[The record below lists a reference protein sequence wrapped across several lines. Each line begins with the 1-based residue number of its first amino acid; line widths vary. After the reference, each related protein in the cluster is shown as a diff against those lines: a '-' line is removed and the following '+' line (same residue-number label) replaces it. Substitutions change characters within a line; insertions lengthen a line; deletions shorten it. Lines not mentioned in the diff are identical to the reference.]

1 VTLQTALAAWF
12 NRRDMSPGL
21 WTRAHAGEWLCAGFL
36 VAPIAALATA
46 CVRWESEGPR
56 SPRVLD
62 LLLVRPQDP
71 DGVFLNEDLVF
82 FFSGEVDRASVTRA
96 SIDIRSGG
104 DPARGSLQ
112 VDGDRVRFVPAP
124 VLSSDLSDG
133 GYRPGAEYT
142 VAIRGFPEPDGVRGA
157 HGEPLARTRSWSFRT
172 VAVTEPR
179 GGFVFADRQQD
190 RLGVLHMVPP
200 LTGPQDTYQLGT
212 LDAIYLA
219 CDKPI
224 DPSTLHDDDF
234 ELRSQ
239 SKEPSATIPLRVRL
253 IENEPAAALRAR
265 PLQART
271 SSPASGWLRERRA
284 ALIELTP
291 KQPPTVGNWS
301 LHVLPARTEHSF
313 CLRDFSGQSILRS
326 RQGPI
331 PIQFV
336 VQAPREAIVSVDF
349 IDRRLRSPV
358 AVAGAD
364 GTACWNESGRV
375 EVRYPA
381 AAGSGVDG
389 EVLLDSE
396 ESRTDVQATRIELA
410 ARRECAWRKESGI
423 AVLRSQGRLTIA
435 GKLVRRVVDAS
446 AHAPTEKTLERW
458 HNANDVR
465 KRDIEFP
472 VQTLSEWLAAAQ
484 ADDLHWTVLIAGGD
498 LVIEGELTVNT
509 PLLLCAGGVVRV
521 SGAVHG
527 VEGSVFLMREGG
539 GLAINPPAAPV
550 PSFLRL
556 DQPVGHNPLR
566 VPLLFAVMT
575 GPIPETGRVAR
586 WLPADVGGSRDGE
599 QHKYNGTWRVR
610 YVHESA
616 HAGEVSLDKEGVDSP
631 AALDPPGALQACI
644 ELFVQPG
651 GAWDPPFVD
660 YIRLGLDPSGSE
672 SPESGERR

>member
-1 VTLQTALAAWF
+1 VRACVALVLG
-12 NRRDMSPGL
+12 P
-21 WTRAHAGEWLCAGFL
+21 
-36 VAPIAALATA
+36 LATS
-46 CVRWESEGPR
+46 CTRWESEGQR
-56 SPRVLD
+56 APRVMD

-71 DGVFLNEDLVF
+71 EGVFLNEDLVF

-96 SIDIRSGG
+96 SIDIRSGN
-104 DPARGSLQ
+104 DEARGSLQ

-133 GYRPGAEYT
+133 GYRPGAEYS
-142 VAIRGFPEPDGVRGA
+142 VSIKGFPQPDGVRGA

-179 GGFVFADRQQD
+179 GAFVFADRQQD

-200 LTGPQDTYQLGT
+200 ITGPQDTYQLGT
-212 LDAIYLA
+212 QDAIYLA

-239 SKEPSATIPLRVRL
+239 SKDATAPIPVRARL
-253 IENEPAAALRAR
+253 IENEPVAALRAK
-265 PLQART
+265 PQQAHS
-271 SSPASGWLRERRA
+271 SSPAAGWLRERRA

-291 KQPPTVGNWS
+291 KQTPTVGNWS
-301 LHVLPARTEHSF
+301 LHVLPPRTEHAFS
-313 CLRDFSGQSILRS
+313 LRDFSGQSILRS
-326 RQGPI
+326 RPGPI
-331 PIQFV
+331 PVQFL
-336 VQAPREAIVSVDF
+336 VQTQREAIVSVDF

-364 GTACWNESGRV
+364 GTACWNETGRV
-375 EVRYPA
+375 EVRYPL

-389 EVLLDSE
+389 DVQLDAE
-396 ESRTDVQATRIELA
+396 ESRADVQATRIALA
-410 ARRECAWRKESGI
+410 ARRECAWRMAPGI
-423 AVLRSQGRLTIA
+423 AVLRSQGRLAIS
-435 GKLVRRVVDAS
+435 GKLVRRVAEPG
-446 AHAPTEKTLERW
+446 AHAPTEQMLERW
-458 HNANDVR
+458 HTANDVR
-465 KRDIEFP
+465 KRDAEFP
-472 VQTLSEWLAAAQ
+472 VQTLSEWLEAAQ

-498 LVIEGELTVNT
+498 LVIEGELEVNT
-509 PLLLCAGGVVRV
+509 PLLLVAGGVVRV

-527 VEGSVFLMREGG
+527 VEGQVFLMREGG
-539 GLAINPPAAPV
+539 GLAIHPPAAPA

-566 VPLLFAVMT
+566 VPLLFAVMS
-575 GPIPETGRVAR
+575 GPIPESGRVAR
-586 WLPADVGGSRDGE
+586 WLPAEVGGSRDGE
-599 QHKYNGTWRVR
+599 QHKYSGTWRVR

-616 HAGEVSLDKEGVDSP
+616 HAGEIALDQEGVDSP
-631 AALDPPGALQACI
+631 VALDRPGALQACI

-660 YIRLGLDPSGSE
+660 YIRLGLEPSGPE
-672 SPESGERR
+672 SPPNGERR